1 MLELQVPP
9 GVSLN
14 QDVDEPGGV
23 DKVVKQE
30 RRPNLKITQCMITP
44 FGGAETPCA
53 GTYTDGV
60 LDRKAMQ
67 VTPGRMRWYNLI
79 TDATSTAD
87 PTAYEL
93 LD

>member
-1 MLELQVPP
+1 M
-9 GVSLN
+9 N
-14 QDVDEPGGV
+14 QDIDEPGGV

-30 RRPNLKITQCMITP
+30 RRPNLKITQCKITP
-44 FGGAETPCA
+44 KDGDEIDCPGSYINGA
-53 GTYTDGV
+53 

-67 VTPGRMRWYNLI
+67 VAPGRLRWYTEI
-79 TDATSTAD
+79 SDPTSTAD